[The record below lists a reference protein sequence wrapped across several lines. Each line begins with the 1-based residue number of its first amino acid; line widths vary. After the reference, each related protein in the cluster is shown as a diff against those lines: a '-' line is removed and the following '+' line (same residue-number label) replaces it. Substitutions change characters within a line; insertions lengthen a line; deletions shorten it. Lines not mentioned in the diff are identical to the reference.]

1 MSREVK
7 VPSYR
12 SISVIASIGT
22 VFNQPGFQTA
32 AGLTHILFLTLCAC
46 DKIHHIGTLAI
57 QVFADD
63 MIFTSDGAGEIG
75 VFLGVSNRSL
85 LPRMKLMFA

>member
-1 MSREVK
+1 M
-7 VPSYR
+7 PSYR

-32 AGLTHILFLTLCAC
+32 AGLTHILLLTLRAC
-46 DKIHHIGTLAI
+46 DKIHHISALAI
-57 QVFADD
+57 QVLADD